1 MPCSYGKKYIGET
14 KSTLE
19 AMMKYHRAAA
29 HLGQLDMSAVAEHAW
44 QDGHTIDWSGRRIR
58 DEVGFA
64 FRFRLYRL

>member
-1 MPCSYGKKYIGET
+1 
-14 KSTLE
+14 
-19 AMMKYHRAAA
+19 MKYHRAAA